1 MYHTNYVDY
10 TYIALFISS
19 LEGVIIGFE
28 QPMYE
33 VGEGDGSVNVRIVVM
48 MGMLRRDVVVSVAT
62 QDDTAVGKS
71 TV

>member
-1 MYHTNYVDY
+1 M
-10 TYIALFISS
+10 
-19 LEGVIIGFE
+19 IIGFE